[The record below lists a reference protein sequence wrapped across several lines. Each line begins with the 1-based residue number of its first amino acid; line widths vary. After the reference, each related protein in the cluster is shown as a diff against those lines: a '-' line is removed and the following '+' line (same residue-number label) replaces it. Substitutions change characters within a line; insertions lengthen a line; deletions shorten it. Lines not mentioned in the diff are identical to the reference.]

1 MPPETSFSADVELL
15 GEDPIVDEV
24 IDEPEVEEVIPPES
38 DDEPKQEL
46 QENDEDEDKVKE
58 PEKKRDYLPHER
70 PTLTDIRKEFPDF
83 FKKFPQME
91 HMLFREKEYTEL
103 FPTVSEAKDAAEAS
117 EALQDFRDDLFTG
130 NGEKFVSAL
139 KDQGELTKFGKNF
152 ITNLQKTDQQ
162 AYWNAITPTFE
173 NVVRAFYR
181 EGQRRNDA
189 SLVASAENLS
199 IYLFD
204 TDEVAQGKKT
214 FVKDEVK
221 TDPQVARE
229 RTEWEREK
237 SNTFTISVRE
247 DIFDG
252 LKNEIRIENQ
262 SLTPKMKSL
271 LTADIISEVDA
282 VIKKDVGH
290 MKYVQSLWNKAKGD
304 YSSEIKS
311 KIISAYLERAK
322 SLVPSIRRRLLSE
335 ALGSSVVE
343 TERKREISDR
353 TQNRREPG
361 SQGKPSGNTV
371 KNHSAKSVDWNSTTD
386 MDFLSD
392 NVTLKQ
398 GRK

>member
-1 MPPETSFSADVELL
+1 MPEETSLAQDVDLL
-15 GEDPIVDEV
+15 QPEVDEV
-24 IDEPEVEEVIPPES
+24 LVPEVEVEEEIES
-38 DDEPKQEL
+38 DELPEEELNETDEE
-46 QENDEDEDKVKE
+46 ETEEEVKE
-58 PEKKRDYLPHER
+58 VKKRDYLPHER

-130 NGEKFVSAL
+130 SGEKFVSAL
-139 KDQGELTKFGKNF
+139 KDQGELAKFGKNF
-152 ITNLQKTDQQ
+152 ISNLQKTDQQ
-162 AYWNAITPTFE
+162 AYWSAITPTFE
-173 NVVRAFYR
+173 NVIRAFYR

-199 IYLFD
+199 IFLFD

-214 FVKDEVK
+214 FVKEEAK

-229 RTEWEREK
+229 RSEWEREK
-237 SNTFTISVRE
+237 SNTFTIAVRE
-247 DIFDG
+247 EIFNG
-252 LKNEIRIENQ
+252 LKGEIKISNQ

-271 LTADIISEVDA
+271 LIADIISEVDA
-282 VIKKDVGH
+282 VIKKDGAH

-335 ALGSSVVE
+335 ALGSNVDE
-343 TERKREISDR
+343 TKRKLEVTER

-361 SQGKPSGNTV
+361 SQGRPSGTTV
-371 KNHSAKSVDWNSTTD
+371 KTHAPKSINWDKTSD